1 MDTNTKEQGLLRK
14 YIITRADGGQLDPAF
29 EAFVLRLDN
38 GGDPKHVEACRKAI
52 MAYAMAIQS
61 HLPTLALD
69 IFNRWGPEQPKGWKH
84 HYFKAGQGAT
94 TFLVDKA
101 VTDICNGKRVWFLT
115 CNDREVRDV
124 EIAIRAKLAEKFDR
138 DDLGLAIHHQLTVS
152 PTNSRTTRMT
162 VNSTVRNTDT
172 ILIDNPCRSEFSRRE
187 GDPRKMLNKTLFMAD
202 LENQLELVSVENVS
216 W

>member
-1 MDTNTKEQGLLRK
+1 METNLKEQGLLRK

-29 EAFVLRLDN
+29 EAFVLRLDS

-61 HLPTLALD
+61 HLPALALD

-101 VTDICNGKRVWFLT
+101 VNDICNGKVVWFLT
-115 CNDREVRDV
+115 GNDREARDIEV
-124 EIAIRAKLAEKFDR
+124 EIRAKLGEKFDR
-138 DDLGLAIHHQLTVS
+138 DDLALAVYHQLNVAAVT
-152 PTNSRTTRMT
+152 SRRLCFHDKSKLGRI
-162 VNSTVRNTDT
+162 NT

-187 GDPRKMLNKTLFMAD
+187 GDPRRILNKTLFMMN
-202 LENQLELVSVENVS
+202 LESQMELISIETVS

>member
-1 MDTNTKEQGLLRK
+1 MDTNIKEQGLLRK

-61 HLPTLALD
+61 YLPALALD

-115 CNDREVRDV
+115 WNDREVRDV

-152 PTNSRTTRMT
+152 PTNGRTTRMT